1 MTYRIA
7 NQHMFLLTFLK
18 KFTVLEIHCM
28 KVQKLFPAFQLPLNT
43 GKQEK
48 KDIVIGIKIGRK
60 IKYTLELFIFFIQHA
75 CIRKKVL
82 SNNTDYLK

>member
-28 KVQKLFPAFQLPLNT
+28 KVQKLFPAFQIPLNT
-43 GKQEK
+43 GKKEEK
-48 KDIVIGIKIGRK
+48 GHCNRRQDQSQDKVYIRIV
-60 IKYTLELFIFFIQHA
+60 
-75 CIRKKVL
+75 
-82 SNNTDYLK
+82 